1 MEHRQDRRPPLN
13 PHPSFILFVSTPGK
27 LGVILDRLQLEPLA
41 LDAAAVY
48 DPQRPRPRPTGVRDL
63 GLAGESC
70 VLPIDFRCSNFAD
83 FK

>member
-1 MEHRQDRRPPLN
+1 M
-13 PHPSFILFVSTPGK
+13 
-27 LGVILDRLQLEPLA
+27 ILDRLQLEPLA

>member
-70 VLPIDFRCSNFAD
+70 VFANR
-83 FK
+83 FL